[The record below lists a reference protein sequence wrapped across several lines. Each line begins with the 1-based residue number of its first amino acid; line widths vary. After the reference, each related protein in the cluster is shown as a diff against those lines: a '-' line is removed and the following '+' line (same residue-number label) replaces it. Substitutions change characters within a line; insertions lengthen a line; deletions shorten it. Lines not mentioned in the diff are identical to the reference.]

1 MKFTFTGDKPIYLQ
15 IAQQLEDAVFL
26 GIYPEESQIPSTTE
40 LSVSLSINPATVL
53 KGMNL
58 LVEEDIIYKKR
69 GLGMFV
75 KSGAKAK
82 IKKKRNKDFY
92 KNYIL
97 PMLSEAEKLGLSDED
112 VISLLKEE
120 SRNEH

>member
-120 SRNEH
+120 SKDEH